1 MAMVGADLAQ
11 GNHLATNFTT
21 GGQDLQAAVS
31 KLSSAVNESSGFW
44 VGPGADK
51 FRAEWAQFL
60 PQANKMIAAVQQ
72 DAPQAIKAAMNAIQQ
87 ATGVS

>member
-1 MAMVGADLAQ
+1 MAMVGADLGLGQ
-11 GNHLATNFTT
+11 KLASDFTT

-31 KLSSAVNESSGFW
+31 KLSSAVNESHSFW
-44 VGPGADK
+44 TGPGANK
-51 FRAEWAQFL
+51 FRDEWAQFL

-72 DAPQAIKAAMNAIQQ
+72 DAPQAIKAAMDAIQH